1 MVCRGISTKG
11 TAYRATL
18 DGNPVLMTGP
28 NDTRVSEGAVP
39 GTNKTRRFLGRYGE
53 GFCTTPHT
61 SIVVDGLLW

>member
-28 NDTRVSEGAVP
+28 NDTRVRVKGLYPGQIKPGDSWVDMVKVFVP
-39 GTNKTRRFLGRYGE
+39 
-53 GFCTTPHT
+53 PH
-61 SIVVDGLLW
+61 IHL